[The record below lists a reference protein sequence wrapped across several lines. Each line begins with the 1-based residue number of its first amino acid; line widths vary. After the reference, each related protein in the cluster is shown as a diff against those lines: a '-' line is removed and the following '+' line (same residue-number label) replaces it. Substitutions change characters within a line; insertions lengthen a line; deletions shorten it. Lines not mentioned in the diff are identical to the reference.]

1 MTTKRGIATS
11 AKGGRCT
18 STDRA
23 SWEVRSM
30 TDNDSSAEKRTG
42 AGRLNYPMTTLRFE
56 GIEPDELP
64 QRVLTDLLD
73 VCQDAD
79 LPVHSISIHRE
90 DHQW

>member
-1 MTTKRGIATS
+1 
-11 AKGGRCT
+11 
-18 STDRA
+18 
-23 SWEVRSM
+23 M

-42 AGRLNYPMTTLRFE
+42 DGLDSLSTTTLLLE

-64 QRVLTDLLD
+64 DDVLTSIMD

-79 LPVHSISIHRE
+79 LSVHGISIHRE